1 MLLLLLSLFLLF
13 LVSWNVIVYLAV
25 ISVVDGVVFG
35 SDGTVVPT
43 LVATVVAVIDGILL
57 SAHVEIAVGFV

>member
-1 MLLLLLSLFLLF
+1 M
-13 LVSWNVIVYLAV
+13 NVYLAV

-43 LVATVVAVIDGILL
+43 LVATVVAVIDGMLL
-57 SAHVEIAVGFV
+57 SAHVEIAGGFV

>member
-43 LVATVVAVIDGILL
+43 LVATVVAVIDGMLL